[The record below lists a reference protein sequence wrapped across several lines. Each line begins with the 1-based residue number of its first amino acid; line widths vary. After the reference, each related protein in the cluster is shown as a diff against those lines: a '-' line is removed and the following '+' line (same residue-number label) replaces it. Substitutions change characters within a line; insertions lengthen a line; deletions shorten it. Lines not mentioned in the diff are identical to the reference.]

1 MEEDVG
7 DGYPSRERARGP
19 LGDPRKPADTRG
31 EEVEGGQGRG
41 DQQGAHET
49 CFGRESSGYL
59 VAVLGPLSERESLV
73 DRLVRERGATRPS
86 RRLEDL
92 PAPLTLGAGETD
104 PSAVLARQR
113 AERLREG

>member
-1 MEEDVG
+1 M
-7 DGYPSRERARGP
+7 DGIVSVRELRQNLSVYLR
-19 LGDPRKPADTRG
+19 RVERG
-31 EEVEGGQGRG
+31 ETLSVTSRGRP
-41 DQQGAHET
+41 
-49 CFGRESSGYL
+49 
-59 VAVLGPLSERESLV
+59 VAVLGPLFERESLV

-113 AERLREG
+113 AERLREE